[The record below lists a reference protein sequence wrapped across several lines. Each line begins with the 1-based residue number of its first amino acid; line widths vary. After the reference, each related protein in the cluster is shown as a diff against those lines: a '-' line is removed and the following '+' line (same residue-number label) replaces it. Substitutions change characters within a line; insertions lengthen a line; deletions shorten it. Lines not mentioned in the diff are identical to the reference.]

1 MKIAILGAGRMGSAV
16 GAFFKQAGD
25 RVILVDTNEEHI
37 GQINA
42 HGLDIQLNE
51 QEFFN
56 VRFDGA
62 YTSYTGLP
70 VQDAVVILT
79 SGNVTD
85 KVMQA
90 AMGTVVGPET
100 YVITFQNGLGHTDK
114 LQNYVDVDR
123 ILYGMVKLGGWMLGP
138 GRVKVLMHPGY
149 NIVIGSVRQVPVADD
164 MARTVAEHLNRGGV
178 ITEFHAD
185 IETVVWEKVLNNCS
199 FNPLCAL
206 TRSKMR
212 NAIAGE
218 HGRPIL
224 TQVVREV
231 VAVANARG
239 VPLTYEKAMDS
250 LDNRSLVNMGDH
262 FPSMTY
268 DVREK
273 RKTEVDFLNGTISRY
288 GKELGI
294 PTPMNDTLTLL
305 IKALEDG
312 YETGF

>member
-1 MKIAILGAGRMGSAV
+1 MKIAILGAGRMGSAI
-16 GAFFKQAGD
+16 GAFLKHAGD
-25 RVILVDTNEEHI
+25 QVILVDPNQAHMEKIEAC
-37 GQINA
+37 GLDMQIN
-42 HGLDIQLNE
+42 D
-51 QEFFN
+51 QEPFN
-56 VRFDGA
+56 VRFDGT
-62 YTSYTGLP
+62 YTSYAGLQT
-70 VQDAVVILT
+70 QDAVVLLT

-85 KVMQA
+85 AVMQED
-90 AMGTVVGPET
+90 MGTVVGPET

-114 LQNYVDVDR
+114 LQKYVDVDH
-123 ILYGMVKLGGWMLGP
+123 ILYGMVKLGGWMLEP
-138 GRVKVLMHPGY
+138 GSVKILMHPGY
-149 NIVIGSVRQVPVADD
+149 NVVIGSVRHAPTADN
-164 MARTVAEHLNRGGV
+164 MARVIAEHLEKGGV
-178 ITEFHAD
+178 ITEFHTD

-206 TRSKMR
+206 TRSRMR

-231 VAVANARG
+231 VAVANAKG
-239 VPLTYEKAMDS
+239 VPLTYERAMDS
-250 LDNRSLVNMGDH
+250 LDHRSLVNMGDH

-312 YETGF
+312 YETGI

>member
-25 RVILVDTNEEHI
+25 QVILVDTNEEHI

-42 HGLDIQLNE
+42 RGLDIQLNE

-62 YTSYTGLP
+62 YTSYAGLP

-114 LQNYVDVDR
+114 LQNYVDADR

-149 NIVIGSVRQVPVADD
+149 NIVIGSIRQAPSADD
-164 MARTVAEHLNRGGV
+164 MARTMAEHLTRGGV
-178 ITEFHAD
+178 ITEFHTD

-239 VPLTYEKAMDS
+239 VALTYEKAMDS

-288 GKELGI
+288 GRELGI

-312 YETGF
+312 YESGF

>member
-1 MKIAILGAGRMGSAV
+1 MNIAILGAGRMGSAV
-16 GAFFKQAGD
+16 GAFLKAAGD
-25 RVILVDTNEEHI
+25 QVILVDPNTEHI
-37 GQINA
+37 EQINA
-42 HGLDIQLNE
+42 RGLELQINDQPPLSYH
-51 QEFFN
+51 
-56 VRFDGA
+56 FDGG
-62 YTSYTGLP
+62 YTSYAGLSA
-70 VQDAVVILT
+70 QDAVILLT
-79 SGNVTD
+79 SGNATD
-85 KVMQA
+85 AVIRE
-90 AMGTVVGPET
+90 AMGTVIGPET
-100 YVITFQNGLGHTDK
+100 YVITFQNGLGHTEK
-114 LQNYVDVDR
+114 LQAYVDIDH
-123 ILYGMVKLGGWMLGP
+123 ILYGMVKLGGWLLGP
-138 GRVKVLMHPGY
+138 GKVRLLMHPGY
-149 NIVIGSVRQVPVADD
+149 NIVIGSVRQAPSADA
-164 MARTVAEHLNRGGV
+164 MARTIAEHLTAGGV
-178 ITEFHAD
+178 ITEFHSD

-206 TRSKMR
+206 SRSNMR

-224 TQVVREV
+224 IQVVKEV
-231 VAVANARG
+231 VAVANAKG
-239 VPLTYEKAMDS
+239 IPLSYEKAMDS
-250 LDNRSLVNMGDH
+250 LDHRSLVNMGDH

>member
-1 MKIAILGAGRMGSAV
+1 MKVAILGAGRMGCSM
-16 GAFFKQAGD
+16 GAFFKKAGD
-25 RVILVDTNEEHI
+25 EVVLVDTNREHI
-37 GQINA
+37 EHINTCGLDMQIN
-42 HGLDIQLNE
+42 D
-51 QEFFN
+51 QEPFN
-56 VRFDGA
+56 IRFDGA
-62 YTSYTGLP
+62 YTSYEGLKP
-70 VQDAVVILT
+70 QDIAVILT

-85 KVMQA
+85 MVMKC
-90 AMGTVVGPET
+90 AMGTVIGPET
-100 YVITFQNGLGHTDK
+100 YVVTFQNGLGHTDIIRE
-114 LQNYVDVDR
+114 YVDVDH

-138 GRVKVLMHPGY
+138 GKVKTLMHPGY
-149 NIVIGSVRQVPVADD
+149 NVVIGSVRQAETADA
-164 MARTVAEHLNRGGV
+164 MAQVIAEHLSSGGV
-178 ITEFHAD
+178 ITEFHRD

-199 FNPLCAL
+199 FNPLCSL

-224 TQVVREV
+224 TAVVREV
-231 VAVANARG
+231 VAVANAKG
-239 VPLTYEKAMDS
+239 IPLSYDRAMDS
-250 LDNRSLVNMGDH
+250 LDNRSLVNMGEH

-273 RKTEVDFLNGTISRY
+273 RKTEIDFLNGTISRY